1 MTSPSAAATRWQYA
15 LLAILFA
22 LIWFGS
28 LDYRKLIKP
37 DEGRY
42 AEIPREM
49 AASGDWVTPR
59 LNGLKYF
66 EKPPLQYWAT
76 AATYK
81 VFGLSEWSARIWPA
95 LTGFLGVLL
104 AWFTGRRLFGPTAGW
119 FAALALGCQFAYIVI
134 GHMATLDMALCFF
147 LQLMVSGFLLAGR
160 DGLPPLETRNWMLVA
175 WAGAALA
182 VLSKGFVSLVL
193 PGATLVLYSL
203 LTRDLA
209 PWRRLHVLP
218 GLALFLVIAAPWHVL
233 AALRNPEFFDFYFIH
248 EHFTRFLT
256 TEHRRVEPFW
266 YFGPVLFAAAM
277 PWTTVAVHGA
287 IAQWKG
293 PEKTPGK
300 APKNEAHALRF
311 LALWCVV
318 TFGFFSASGS
328 KLPSYILPI
337 LPAFALLTGRYL
349 TLIGRRALQ
358 LHIAAVALLAIAC
371 VGVAPTI
378 SHRADAQ
385 SPLEMMQNY
394 AHVILG
400 ASLFWLAAC
409 VAALWLAWRNRKATA
424 ALVLS
429 AGSFIG
435 FTSAQLGH
443 ESLSRSNSAY
453 HIAQQVKPVIAPDAP
468 FYSVQM
474 YEQTLTPY
482 LGRTVTLVDYRDEM
496 DLGLQQEP
504 EKGVPTVAQFIA
516 RWNTDP
522 VAYAIMSHETYS
534 RLQAQGLP
542 MTVIAR
548 DTRRIIVK
556 KP

>member
-1 MTSPSAAATRWQYA
+1 MTSSSATATRWSYA
-15 LLAILFA
+15 LLAIFFA

-49 AASGDWVTPR
+49 AESGDWVTPR

-81 VFGLSEWSARIWPA
+81 AFGVHEWSARIWPA
-95 LTGFLGVLL
+95 ATGFLGILL
-104 AWFTGRRLFGPTAGW
+104 AWFTGRRLFGESAGG
-119 FAALALGCQFAYIVI
+119 FAALALGCQFAYVVI
-134 GHMATLDMALCFF
+134 GHMATLDMGLCFF
-147 LQLMVSGFLLAGR
+147 LQLMLSGFLLAGR
-160 DGLPPLETRNWMLVA
+160 DQISAGETRNWMLVA

-203 LTRDLA
+203 STRDFT
-209 PWRRLHVLP
+209 PWRRLHVVP
-218 GLALFLVIAAPWHVL
+218 GLALFLAIAAPWHVL

-248 EHFTRFLT
+248 EHFLRFLT

-277 PWTTVAVHGA
+277 PWTTVAIHGA
-287 IAQWKG
+287 IAQWKTEG
-293 PEKTPGK
+293 SEGR
-300 APKNEAHALRF
+300 ALRL
-311 LALWCVV
+311 LALWCIV
-318 TFGFFSASGS
+318 TFAFFSASGS

-337 LPAFALLTGRYL
+337 LPAFALLAGRYL
-349 TLIGRRALQ
+349 TAIGRRAMLA
-358 LHIAAVALLAIAC
+358 HVSGVALLAIAC
-371 VGVAPTI
+371 VGVAPSI
-378 SHRADAQ
+378 SHRADAE
-385 SPLEMMQNY
+385 SPLGMMQNY

-400 ASLFWLAAC
+400 ASAFWLAAC
-409 VAALWLAWRNRKATA
+409 ALTLWLVWRGRA
-424 ALVLS
+424 AIAVLVLS

-435 FTSAQLGH
+435 FTAAQLGH

-453 HIAQQVKPVIAPDAP
+453 YIAQQIKPLLAPDAP
-468 FYSVQM
+468 FYSVQT

-496 DLGLQQEP
+496 DLGLRQEP
-504 EKGVPTVAQFIA
+504 DKGVPTVAQFVE
-516 RWNTDP
+516 RWKADP
-522 VAYAIMSHETYS
+522 VAYAIMTPKTYQ

-542 MTVIAR
+542 MGIIAR